1 MPAQRND
8 GPHLRLSRGSA
19 QCAPVVTIQPIRVGT
34 GTDDREGYLVL
45 EDRDLAGV
53 IVRLDDP
60 MHGDNIGKW
69 FLEACFG
76 PHCRR
81 DPVFPSFE
89 EAVNWFQERG

>member
-1 MPAQRND
+1 MVRAKS
-8 GPHLRLSRGSA
+8 LSAESRQA
-19 QCAPVVTIQPIRVGT
+19 AAVVTIQPIRVAT

-45 EDRDLAGV
+45 EDAVLAGV

-60 MHGDNIGKW
+60 MHGDNVGKW

-81 DPVFPSFE
+81 DPVFPSLE
-89 EAVNWFQERG
+89 QAVNWFHERGSSGRA